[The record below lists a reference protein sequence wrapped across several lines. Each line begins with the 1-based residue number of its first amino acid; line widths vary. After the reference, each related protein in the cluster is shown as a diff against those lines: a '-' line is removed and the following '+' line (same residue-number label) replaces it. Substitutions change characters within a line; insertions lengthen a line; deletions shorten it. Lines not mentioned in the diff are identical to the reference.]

1 VAVAKLKI
9 TKSGQSGVLV
19 MGMGKDHTW
28 YMDQTVGWFP
38 AKAGT
43 WTRVANAT
51 KFRQWTYIVL
61 LDGSGTEIVA
71 IGEPPYSVGTKFTAH
86 LIEHWLFFHTDGEE
100 FEVDPIVVPPA
111 AKAFKIRENWDLAVS
126 YLVFQGETAGMEIQD
141 PATGANAFYFFKGS
155 GLSLPIPKLP
165 KLGGGPTTPGPWNDF
180 TAPGWMGVGDFE
192 GDATMQTIYS
202 LGLGTSQSANVFDFA
217 GSVDGRRGYLVHLA
231 SFSTGSTFSLP
242 SSGVSHGSMTL
253 TTSSSAPQPPPRRL
267 GGCGKFGCNWSK

>member
-1 VAVAKLKI
+1 MAVAKLKV

-19 MGMGKDHTW
+19 MGMGKDRTW
-28 YMDQTVGWFP
+28 YTDQTVGWFP
-38 AKAGT
+38 ANAGT

-86 LIEHWLFFHTDGEE
+86 LIEHWLIFHTDGAE
-100 FEVDPIVVPPA
+100 FEVDPILVPPA
-111 AKAFKIRENWDLAVS
+111 AKAFKIRENWDVAVS
-126 YLVFQGETAGMEIQD
+126 YAWFQGETAGMEIQD
-141 PATGANAFYFFKGS
+141 PATGASAYYLYKGS

-165 KLGGGPTTPGPWNDF
+165 KIGGGPTTPGPWNDF

-202 LGLGTSQSANVFDFA
+202 LGIGTSQSANVFDFA
-217 GSVDGRRGYLVHLA
+217 GNADGRRGYLVHIA

-242 SSGVSHGSMTL
+242 SSGVTHGSMTL
-253 TTSSSAPQPPPRRL
+253 TTSSAQKAPVRRL